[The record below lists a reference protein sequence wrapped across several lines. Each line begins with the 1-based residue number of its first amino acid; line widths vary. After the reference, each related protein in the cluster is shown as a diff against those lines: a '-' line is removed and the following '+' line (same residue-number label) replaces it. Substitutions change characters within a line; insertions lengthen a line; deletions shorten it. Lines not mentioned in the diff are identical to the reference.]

1 MGMPQREVVVN
12 NHRYKFY
19 LIGGRKA
26 FEASR
31 KILAKLTTVFSC
43 LQGENNTVELNSK
56 LQELIMEDF
65 DYLLDTFIDKN
76 SLFCDDSLIPD
87 FDEHFAGRF
96 MEIPQL
102 LYKVIME
109 NDKDFFTSL
118 PTLIQKGM
126 HTLNER
132 LQANPLPKAEG
143 LEKALNQVA
152 NNLKEN
158 LG

>member
-1 MGMPQREVVVN
+1 MGMPQKEVVVN
-12 NHRYKFY
+12 GHKYKFY

-43 LQGENNTVELNSK
+43 LQDKATLELNDK
-56 LQELIMEDF
+56 LYELIMEDF

-76 SLFCDDSLIPD
+76 TLYCDEKLVLD

-102 LYKVIME
+102 LYKVILE
-109 NDKDFFTSL
+109 NDKDFFTLL
-118 PTLIQKGM
+118 PTLIQKAM
-126 HTLNER
+126 HKINER
-132 LQANPLPKAEG
+132 LQANSLPKAEG
-143 LEKALNQVA
+143 LEKTLNQVA
-152 NNLKEN
+152 SNIKEN

>member
-12 NHRYKFY
+12 NRRYKFY

-43 LQGENNTVELNSK
+43 LQDKATVQLNDK
-56 LQELIMEDF
+56 LYELIMQDF

-76 SLFCDDSLIPD
+76 NLYCDDKLIVD

-102 LYKVIME
+102 LYKVILE
-109 NDKDFFTSL
+109 NDKDFFTLL
-118 PTLIQKGM
+118 PTLIQKTM
-126 HTLNER
+126 HKINER
-132 LQANPLPKAEG
+132 LQANSLPKAEG

-152 NNLKEN
+152 DSLKEN

>member
-1 MGMPQREVVVN
+1 MGMPQREAVVN
-12 NHRYKFY
+12 GHRYKFY

-43 LQGENNTVELNSK
+43 LQDKATLELNDK
-56 LQELIMEDF
+56 LYELIMEDF

-76 SLFCDDSLIPD
+76 TLYCDDRLIAD

-102 LYKVIME
+102 LYKVILE

-118 PTLIQKGM
+118 PTLIQKAM
-126 HTLNER
+126 HKINER
-132 LQANPLPKAEG
+132 LQANSLPKAEG

-152 NNLKEN
+152 NNIKEN

>member
-1 MGMPQREVVVN
+1 
-12 NHRYKFY
+12 
-19 LIGGRKA
+19 
-26 FEASR
+26 
-31 KILAKLTTVFSC
+31 
-43 LQGENNTVELNSK
+43 
-56 LQELIMEDF
+56 MEDF
-65 DYLLDTFIDKN
+65 DELFNTFIDKN
-76 SLFCDDSLIPD
+76 NIYCDGNLIID

-102 LYKVIME
+102 LYKVILE
-109 NDKDFFTSL
+109 NDRDFFTSL

-132 LQANPLPKAEG
+132 LQANSLPKAEG

-152 NNLKEN
+152 NNLNRN

>member
-12 NHRYKFY
+12 GHRYKFY

-31 KILAKLTTVFSC
+31 KIIAKVSALLSC
-43 LQGENNTVELNSK
+43 YQGEKVLELNDK
-56 LQELIMEDF
+56 LQELIMQDF
-65 DYLLDTFIDKN
+65 DYLLDTFVEKN
-76 SLFCDDSLIPD
+76 SLYCDDKLIPD

-102 LYKVIME
+102 LYKIIME

-118 PTLIQKGM
+118 PTLIRKGM
-126 HTLNER
+126 ETLNAR
-132 LQANPLPKAEG
+132 LQANSLPKAEG

-152 NNLKEN
+152 NSIQDNLS
-158 LG
+158 